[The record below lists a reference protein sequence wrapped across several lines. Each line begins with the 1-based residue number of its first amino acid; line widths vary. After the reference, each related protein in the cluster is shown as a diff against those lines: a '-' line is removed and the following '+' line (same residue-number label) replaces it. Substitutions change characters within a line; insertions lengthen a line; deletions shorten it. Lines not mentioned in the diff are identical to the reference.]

1 MKPRTL
7 ILPVL
12 SLLAVLTAAAVSA
25 CSGDTVQSAYLQ
37 ANQARLDQPASAENQ
52 PRPFVVQPGQ
62 TARGIAENLAGA
74 GLITD
79 ARLFEAYVRVNGLAD
94 KLQAGS
100 FTLSPSMTIPA
111 IADVLQRARAPEIA
125 VRVGE
130 GWRLEQ
136 IAAYLSRNTP
146 LDGAEYRRRA
156 AAGDLSGLDTGKY
169 SFLDLRPAGASL
181 EGFLYPD
188 TYRLPAEGATVLD
201 LLGRQLDAFEGNVM
215 PAWRDAQAA
224 GSTKLTLHQVLT
236 LASIVE
242 REAVVDDERPVIAG
256 VYLNR
261 LARGMKLQADPTV
274 QYAMGY
280 QPDTDR
286 WWKSPVSLDEY
297 AQVLSPYNTYL
308 HTGLPPGPIAN
319 PRLGSIRAV
328 LEPAKHEY
336 LYFVAE
342 PGGTGRHA
350 FARTYEEHVKNVQR
364 YQQGQ

>member
-1 MKPRTL
+1 MNSRIAQIGLLGSIVVLFLGACSSDT
-7 ILPVL
+7 VL
-12 SLLAVLTAAAVSA
+12 S
-25 CSGDTVQSAYLQ
+25 GYLQ
-37 ANQARLDQPASAENQ
+37 ANQARLNQPASAE
-52 PRPFVVQPGQ
+52 PRPMQFVVQPGQ
-62 TARGIAENLAGA
+62 PARTIAENLANA

-79 ARLFEAYVRVNGLAD
+79 ARLFEAYVRVNGLAG
-94 KLQAGS
+94 KLQAGAHQ
-100 FTLSPSMTIPA
+100 LSPDMTIPQ
-111 IADVLQRARAPEIA
+111 IVEVLQHARAPEIV

-136 IAAYLSRNTP
+136 IADYLSQNTP

-156 AAGDLSGLDTGKY
+156 SVGDLAGLDTGKY
-169 SFLDLRPAGASL
+169 DFLDLRPADASL

-201 LLGRQLDAFEGNVM
+201 LLSRQLDSFEENVM
-215 PAWRDAQAA
+215 PAWRSAQAS
-224 GSTKLTLHQVLT
+224 GQITFTLHQVLT

-242 REAVVDDERPVIAG
+242 REAMVDDERPIIAG

-261 LARGMKLQADPTV
+261 LAAGMKLDADPTV
-274 QYAMGY
+274 QYALGY
-280 QPDTDR
+280 QPDTNR
-286 WWKSPVSLDEY
+286 WWKTPMSLDEY
-297 AQVLSPYNTYL
+297 GKVDSPYNTYL

-319 PRLGSIRAV
+319 PGLRSIQAV
-328 LEPAKHEY
+328 LDPAKHDY

-350 FARTYEEHVKNVQR
+350 FARTYEEHLKNVAR